1 MNEQLQVEDDPRLV
15 ALCLN
20 CTRENCDGVCAE
32 YKALDRMINPMTR
45 RPVYT
50 AERYDMDGKSLTLV
64 QWAREYGVSYKT
76 LKERMA
82 TGKYTLKQALETP
95 TRKINQLFEA
105 FGQKKLMSEW
115 EKVSGISQ
123 YTLYSRI
130 RRGIPL
136 EEALTQPTRR
146 RNG

>member
-1 MNEQLQVEDDPRLV
+1 MVELIQDDDPRLV
-15 ALCLN
+15 EMCLN
-20 CTRENCDGVCAE
+20 CTRTKCDGVCAE
-32 YKALDRMINPMTR
+32 YKAFDRKINPPR
-45 RPVYT
+45 RKPVYT
-50 AERYDMDGKSLTLV
+50 AARYEMDGKSLTLV

-95 TRKINQLFEA
+95 TRRINQLFEA
-105 FGQKKLMSEW
+105 FGKRMLMSEW
-115 EKVSGISQ
+115 EKESGISQ

-136 EEALTQPTRR
+136 EEALTKPTG
-146 RNG
+146 RNHG